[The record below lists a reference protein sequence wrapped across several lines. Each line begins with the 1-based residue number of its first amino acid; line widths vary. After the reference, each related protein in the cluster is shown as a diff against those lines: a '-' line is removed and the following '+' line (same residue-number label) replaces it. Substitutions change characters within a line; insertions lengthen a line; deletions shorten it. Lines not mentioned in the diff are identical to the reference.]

1 MDAPSSLGI
10 PRAFHSLADPRQANH
25 THRFMDILTIA
36 LLGVI
41 SGAED
46 WVHVAEYG
54 QCKQEWLMTFL
65 ELPAGIPSHDTFNRV
80 FARINP
86 EAFEKCFREWMAAL
100 VKLGGGKLVAIDG
113 KSLRSSFEHAWDKS
127 GMAHMVSAFVQANR
141 MVFAQVKTEGKGH
154 ELDAIEELL

>member
-65 ELPAGIPSHDTFNRV
+65 DLQGAVVTIDAIGCQKNIAELIVRAQADYLLQVKENQPTLLAKIKTLMAEAALENYRGFVHDTCRTV
-80 FARINP
+80 DGDHGRI
-86 EAFEKCFREWMAAL
+86 ETRT
-100 VKLGGGKLVAIDG
+100 
-113 KSLRSSFEHAWDKS
+113 
-127 GMAHMVSAFVQANR
+127 AHV
-141 MVFAQVKTEGKGH
+141 
-154 ELDAIEELL
+154 L